1 MEGCRPVSR
10 GLMLE
15 LMTSANVMGRS
26 ASCRHA
32 NLMQVPPECTS
43 ACVLWLNSIATAQAC
58 AYPCILLTR
67 VVAMKYKSVK
77 GLLKSDE
84 SLIPVTFIDK
94 LEDVLHGFLGILLF
108 VVSILAAGYSLQ
120 RLIETR
126 PFFPVGMIQGIN
138 DILFVVIILEIMRTV
153 IVRFTD
159 GVFQLDNFLIIGVI
173 AAVRHILTVGASL
186 TMEKE
191 KTAEYFNRALI
202 EMGVN
207 TGIVLAL
214 VFALFLSRAARASSK
229 K

>member
-1 MEGCRPVSR
+1 MEI
-10 GLMLE
+10 
-15 LMTSANVMGRS
+15 TS
-26 ASCRHA
+26 
-32 NLMQVPPECTS
+32 
-43 ACVLWLNSIATAQAC
+43 
-58 AYPCILLTR
+58 
-67 VVAMKYKSVK
+67 VVAVQARPRTNSLSVARARTCTYPWSSLKKVVEMKYKSVK
-77 GLLKSDE
+77 GLLTGDE

-94 LEDVLHGFLGILLF
+94 LEDILHGFLGIVLF
-108 VVSILAAGYSLQ
+108 VISVLAAGYSLQ

-126 PFFPVGMIQGIN
+126 PFFPLGMIQAIN

-159 GVFQLDNFLIIGVI
+159 GIFQLDNFLIIGVI

-191 KTAEYFNRALI
+191 KTTEYFNRALT

-214 VFALFLSRAARASSK
+214 VFALFLSRAARKPGAK
-229 K
+229 N

>member
-1 MEGCRPVSR
+1 
-10 GLMLE
+10 
-15 LMTSANVMGRS
+15 
-26 ASCRHA
+26 
-32 NLMQVPPECTS
+32 
-43 ACVLWLNSIATAQAC
+43 
-58 AYPCILLTR
+58 
-67 VVAMKYKSVK
+67 MKYKSVK
-77 GLLKSDE
+77 GLLTGDE
-84 SLIPVTFIDK
+84 SLIPVSFIDK
-94 LEDVLHGFLGILLF
+94 LEDILHGFLGILLF
-108 VVSILAAGYSLQ
+108 VISMLAAGYTLQ

-126 PFFPVGMIQGIN
+126 PFFPLGMIQGIN

-191 KTAEYFNRALI
+191 RTTEYFNRALM

-214 VFALFLSRAARASSK
+214 VFALFLARAARTKSATK
-229 K
+229 

>member
-1 MEGCRPVSR
+1 MLLVSKPDVDMQIRCNYALKPRLEVAGGQTLAMGC
-10 GLMLE
+10 
-15 LMTSANVMGRS
+15 
-26 ASCRHA
+26 
-32 NLMQVPPECTS
+32 
-43 ACVLWLNSIATAQAC
+43 ACIYPYVL
-58 AYPCILLTR
+58 LLR
-67 VVAMKYKSVK
+67 VVNMKYKSVK
-77 GLLKSDE
+77 GLLTNDE

-94 LEDVLHGFLGILLF
+94 LEDILHGFLGIILF
-108 VVSILAAGYSLQ
+108 IVSILAAGYTLL

-159 GVFQLDNFLIIGVI
+159 GIFQLDNFLIIGVI

-191 KTAEYFNRALI
+191 KTDQYFNRALV

-207 TGIVLAL
+207 TGIVLTL
-214 VFALFLSRAARASSK
+214 VFALFLSRAARISSSK
-229 K
+229 